1 VPVLD
6 QVRARAQALNLSLAD
21 LDEMC
26 GGYSYWEKSLRGIVW
41 KKIQRAVK
49 FLDGHLVVH
58 FDPLE

>member
-26 GGYSYWEKSLRGIVW
+26 GGYSYWGKEPARDRLEE
-41 KKIQRAVK
+41 
-49 FLDGHLVVH
+49 
-58 FDPLE
+58 DPEGG